1 MNNYIIQIEPET
13 LDDYK
18 EIVRQRYGNLN
29 NISIQWAYL
38 LQDYKEQHG
47 NLKEMLFSD
56 IMETMLE
63 DR

>member
-1 MNNYIIQIEPET
+1 MSKYIIQTEPES

-18 EIVRQRYGNLN
+18 EIVKNACGYLN

-47 NLKEMLFSD
+47 NLKGMLFSD